1 MNESLKL
8 KKMEKENKN
17 EEILKKYKLRDRA
30 VKVLSKDGRFRA
42 AMVKNTN
49 AAKAAQDKHNLHFL
63 PAFIMARAL
72 ASASLMSSFLK
83 GEERIVIEVNGSGII
98 NYLLVEAMQ
107 VGEVRGY
114 VRYDN
119 ELINEPFDSLSD
131 LFGAG
136 TFKVI
141 KILYNK
147 KEPQTSV
154 ISIQKGDIESEIIKY
169 YSQSE
174 QIQTS
179 IMLEVEIDDNGMIT
193 QSGGIIVQA
202 LPGTKKKDI
211 QKISRQLK
219 ETKSIGKYFNEGLTP
234 DKALKEILPFEF
246 DIICRTP
253 VDFFCRCSKENF
265 ISKLLT
271 LEHKEIQEIHDSGQN
286 ELVCQYCNSKY
297 ELNEMDFL
305 KLLEETKAKRN

>member
-1 MNESLKL
+1 MDR
-8 KKMEKENKN
+8 KKQ
-17 EEILKKYKLRDRA
+17 EEIIEKFKTRDRV
-30 VKVLSKDGRFRA
+30 VKVISKDGKFRA
-42 AMVKNTN
+42 AMVKNSQ
-49 AAKAAQDKHNLHFL
+49 AAKTAQEKHNLHFL
-63 PAFIMARAL
+63 PAFIMARAM
-72 ASASLMSSFLK
+72 AGATLMSSFLK
-83 GEERIVIEVNGSGII
+83 GEERIVIEASGSGII
-98 NYLLVEAMQ
+98 QYLLVEAME

-114 VRYDN
+114 IRYD
-119 ELINEPFDSLSD
+119 SD
-131 LFGAG
+131 LIDTSINSISKLLGEG

-154 ISIQKGDIESEIIKY
+154 ISLQKGDIESELIKY
-169 YSQSE
+169 YAQSE

-193 QSGGIIVQA
+193 QSSGIIVQA

-211 QKISRQLK
+211 QNISKKLAK
-219 ETKSIGKYFNEGLTP
+219 VKSIGKFFNEGLTP
-234 DKALKEILPFEF
+234 DKAMKEILPFEF
-246 DIICRTP
+246 DVIGSTP

-271 LEHKEIQEIHDSGQN
+271 LGHKEIQEMVDSGQN

-297 ELNEMDFL
+297 ELNHLDFQR
-305 KLLEETKAKRN
+305 LLEETKAKRN